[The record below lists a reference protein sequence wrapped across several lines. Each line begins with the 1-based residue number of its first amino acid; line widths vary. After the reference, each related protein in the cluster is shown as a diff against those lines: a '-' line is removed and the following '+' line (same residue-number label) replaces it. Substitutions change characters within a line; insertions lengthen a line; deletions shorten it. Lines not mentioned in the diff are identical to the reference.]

1 MTQEPSF
8 SLNKQPRASILNVD
22 IDATSY
28 GDMCDR
34 IIELIKQGKTGFI
47 VVANVHVV
55 MTAHSDR
62 HYRQALANATI
73 VTPDGMPLVWGM
85 RALGFRGQTRVYG
98 PDLMLAWCA
107 RSAQANLPIY
117 LFGATPATLEKLAQN
132 LQSRYPSLTIA
143 GKHAPPQID
152 FDSQDFATQLEQD
165 VQIINAAGA
174 AVVFV
179 ALGCPKQEL
188 WMDYAQP
195 KLKAIAIGVGAA
207 FDFHSGQVAQA
218 PRWMM
223 AIGLEWLY
231 RLWQEPKRLWRR
243 YLLNNPLF
251 VVLFAGQLGQHWWRQ
266 LHKSMGKSKPQK
278 LEP

>member
-1 MTQEPSF
+1 MFPEPSF
-8 SLNKQPRASILNVD
+8 RLSKQLRASILNVE

-28 GDMCDR
+28 QELGDRLLD
-34 IIELIKQGKTGFI
+34 LIRQGNTGFI

-55 MTAHSDR
+55 MTAYRDR
-62 HYRQALANATI
+62 QYRQVLAAATI

-85 RALGFRGQTRVYG
+85 RALGLRGQNRVYG
-98 PDLMLAWCA
+98 PDLMLSWCA
-107 RSAQANLPIY
+107 RSAEAKLGIY
-117 LFGATPATLEKLAQN
+117 LFGATTATLEKLAQN
-132 LQSRYPSLTIA
+132 LQQQFPALIIS
-143 GKHAPPQID
+143 GKHAPPQIN
-152 FDSQDFATQLEQD
+152 FHSQDFAVQLEQD
-165 VQIINAAGA
+165 VQLINASGA

-188 WMDYAQP
+188 WMNYAHPQ
-195 KLKAIAIGVGAA
+195 LKAIAIGVGAA

-231 RLWQEPKRLWRR
+231 RFWQEPQRLWQR

-251 VVLFAGQLGQHWWRQ
+251 VLLFTLQLSHHWFRQ
-266 LHKSMGKSKPQK
+266 RMLGKQNKRITPM
-278 LEP
+278 E